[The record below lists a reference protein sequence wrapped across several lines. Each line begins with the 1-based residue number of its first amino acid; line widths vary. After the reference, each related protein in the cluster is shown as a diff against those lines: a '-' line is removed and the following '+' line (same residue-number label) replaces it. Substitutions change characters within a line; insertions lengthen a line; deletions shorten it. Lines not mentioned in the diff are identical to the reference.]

1 MTRLSSEDAKTLPIF
16 KVWADG
22 GKHPP
27 VALDKP
33 VCVIGRNEVGVN
45 LPLHSPQVSKL
56 HALVVRTQHKVYV
69 RDLASRNGV
78 QRNGAPV
85 QEVGLS
91 DEDVLRIGSYTLRC
105 SSGFGHAPE
114 EDPDDTGAGAATA
127 DAPTLPAAK
136 LVATNGMSYAFPST
150 HQTLLIGSREGCE
163 VRLDDELVAPVHA
176 ILFEMDGKRYVR
188 DLGAPGGTH
197 LNDKSIHQ
205 SELNPGDTLRVG
217 NVTLVYALVD
227 PTREE
232 SPALDPIGIS
242 DSLMAPSINL
252 GDSVTDPN
260 VVTADSMILPEITM
274 EDSTTPTSEVSSK
287 RPASPISEYDF
298 DVAEPDPRRESTFHG
313 EVIADRPAQPE
324 LPPLADSVDG
334 GEDAVT
340 ADAVQADVAP
350 TVNDDSMIPMAGPF
364 HDKIIEDHL
373 VHEDDVLEQS
383 HGPVRAVDDEGTRA
397 GVAAPAGGDAT
408 GGATKGM
415 SGVPADNGARSV
427 PDRPPETRAT
437 VEAMGPD
444 AEDDDAPPSHAPM
457 VAGVEAPA
465 VPVVSEAQQAT
476 PAVSEAQGE
485 AAEAAITQLVE
496 EVTEQVAQVSEKVE
510 LVAAKVERVAAK
522 MSEVTKD
529 VSEVAE
535 TAGALQE
542 VWTEYRSGGETADLP
557 GTSEN
562 SSKGETDGAGK
573 RDPGHISPEKPK
585 GNAAEPLRKT

>member
-22 GKHPP
+22 GTHPP

-56 HALVVRTQHKVYV
+56 HALVVRTQRKVYV

-105 SSGFGHAPE
+105 ASGFGHAPDP
-114 EDPDDTGAGAATA
+114 DPDDTGAGAAA
-127 DAPTLPAAK
+127 IDAPTLPAAE
-136 LVATNGMSYAFPST
+136 LVATNGLTYEFPST

-188 DLGAPGGTH
+188 DLGAPGGTY
-197 LNDKSIHQ
+197 LNDASIHQ

-227 PTREE
+227 PTQEE
-232 SPALDPIGIS
+232 APASLDPIGIS

-252 GDSVTDPN
+252 GDSVVDPN

-274 EDSTTPTSEVSSK
+274 EDSTTPAPAESSK

-313 EVIADRPAQPE
+313 EVIADRPMRPE
-324 LPPLADSVDG
+324 LPPIAARDAV
-334 GEDAVT
+334 GEDDVK
-340 ADAVQADVAP
+340 ADAAQPDVAP
-350 TVNDDSMIPMAGPF
+350 TVNDDSRIPMAAPF

-373 VHEDDVLEQS
+373 VHEDDLLEQS
-383 HGPVRAVDDEGTRA
+383 RGPMPAVDDVEGTRA
-397 GVAAPAGGDAT
+397 DVAAPASGDAT
-408 GGATKGM
+408 KD
-415 SGVPADNGARSV
+415 SPDVPADNGAKTV
-427 PDRPPETRAT
+427 PEKPPEKRAT
-437 VEAMGPD
+437 VEAIGPA
-444 AEDDDAPPSHAPM
+444 AEDVDALPPTAAAI

-465 VPVVSEAQQAT
+465 APAVSEAQAT
-476 PAVSEAQGE
+476 PAVSEVQSE
-485 AAEAAITQLVE
+485 AAEATITQLVE
-496 EVTEQVAQVSEKVE
+496 EVTEQVAHVSEKVE

-529 VSEVAE
+529 VSEVAQ
-535 TAGALQE
+535 TAGELQE
-542 VWTEYRSGGETADLP
+542 VWTVYRSGGEAADHP

-562 SSKGETDGAGK
+562 SSKGQKDSTDK
-573 RDPGHISPEKPK
+573 SNPERVSPAKPM
-585 GNAAEPLRKT
+585 GNAAEAERET